1 MIDPDVFGPFNLHVL
16 MLDIRIEERNAIELY
31 CRQCSVKV
39 WDKLGNHVTMT
50 ELIPII
56 GEHTIPKASD
66 AT

>member
-1 MIDPDVFGPFNLHVL
+1 MNNVFERFNLHAC
-16 MLDIRIEERNAIELY
+16 MLEIRIEERNAIELY

-39 WDKLGNHVTMT
+39 WDKLGTRVTMT

-56 GEHTIPKASD
+56 GEHTIPKPSD